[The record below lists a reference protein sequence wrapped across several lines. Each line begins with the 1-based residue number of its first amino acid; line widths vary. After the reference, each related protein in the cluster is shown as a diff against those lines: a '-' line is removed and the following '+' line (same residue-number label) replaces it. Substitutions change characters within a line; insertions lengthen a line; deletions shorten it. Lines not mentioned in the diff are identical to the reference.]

1 MSENLIIPDESRV
14 VPRLVV
20 TDQATGDDESHVVT
34 IGDGAWPLWRWVALR
49 GAGFP
54 VEQVLK
60 LASPECAAAADSLL
74 HLQEAAE
81 RTREQ
86 AMKETNAALD
96 ALHSSA
102 GWENREHRDPLV
114 KAIRLLKMGKAA
126 KTTGV
131 NAQVDAVLEE
141 LRETLAKVPQ
151 AAEAFEQAYKTA
163 LDQASLQICE
173 VASDE
178 RFQQA
183 VIWQSRHAYHTAL
196 GPLLRRSREGG
207 SRDSKQRQLEELV
220 ASYLQRYCVKNDTI
234 GFFGP
239 VGWAKLMPSG
249 EAITARPGRE
259 LIAERSVYLEVWC
272 MDVLAEALA
281 RNEALRI
288 WYPPRRMSYVHLAG
302 NGNILHLPSKP
313 PVKLS
318 AEYAAVLH
326 ACDGEKSAKEIARV
340 LLKNPYLKLKSEAD
354 VYALLE
360 QLCSNGLVLWKFEVP
375 IESYPECSLRRT
387 LERVEDESLRQ
398 STLATL
404 TEIETARG
412 RVEQAGNPADLNQA
426 IGELEESFTRL
437 TGSASTRSAG
447 EMYAGRTLVY
457 EDCRRDLD
465 VELGPEVINALGPP
479 LSLLLLSSRW
489 FCRQVAAATREIF
502 WRIYRDISRHTNS
515 PIVDLPTFWY
525 RFYPLIFGAESKK
538 QPIVALMPG
547 FQERWAKV
555 LSLPPGARCVELT
568 TEELLPRVLEQFSA
582 SDSGWKSPIY
592 HSPDLMIAA
601 ASVDAIRSG
610 DYQLV
615 LGEMHASV
623 NTLRPAFF
631 SEHHPIPGELKR
643 FFALDQVF
651 PRAVPLIPKS
661 LWPAKTARLRPV
673 LITPKDFRIEFVPEP
688 TDTAR
693 SQILPCGTLVI
704 EDCGGELVVRTR
716 DGRLRFDP
724 LEVFSDTPTLSAVN
738 SFRVLE
744 QGRHTPRVSI
754 DRLVVSRESWRFTP
768 DEITCVYEK
777 TDSGRFVAARR
788 WAQTHGIPRFAF
800 VKATSEVKPVFVD
813 FDSPVY
819 LNIFSKIVRR
829 ARGTEEAQIVVSEM
843 LPTPDQVWLPDAA
856 GRHYTSEFRVV
867 AIDSPRKN

>member
-20 TDQATGDDESHVVT
+20 NDQATADVESHVVT
-34 IGDGAWPLWRWVALR
+34 IGDGDWPLWRWAGLR

-54 VEQVLK
+54 VEPVLK
-60 LASPECAAAADSLL
+60 LASPECAAAADRLL
-74 HLQEAAE
+74 HLEEVVE
-81 RTREQ
+81 RTREG
-86 AMKETNAALD
+86 AIKEVNLALD
-96 ALHSSA
+96 ALRSSA
-102 GWENREHRDPLV
+102 GWENREHRDPLL
-114 KAIRLLKMGKAA
+114 KAVRLLKMGKAA
-126 KTTGV
+126 KATGV
-131 NAQVDAVLEE
+131 DGRVDAVLEE
-141 LRETLAKVPQ
+141 LRELLAKGPH
-151 AAEAFEQAYKTA
+151 AAEAFEAAYKTA

-173 VASDE
+173 VASDD

-183 VIWQSRHAYHTAL
+183 VIWQSRHAFHTAI
-196 GPLLRRSREGG
+196 GPLLRRSKEGG
-207 SRDSKQRQLEELV
+207 TRDSKQRQLEELV

-239 VGWAKLMPSG
+239 VGWAKLMPAG
-249 EAITARPGRE
+249 EAITARPGHD

-281 RNEALRI
+281 RNESLRI
-288 WYPPRRMSYVHLAG
+288 WYPPRRMSYVHLG
-302 NGNILHLPSKP
+302 GSGNILHLPSKP
-313 PVKLS
+313 PVKLP
-318 AEYAAVLH
+318 AEYAAALH
-326 ACDGEKSAKEIARV
+326 ACDGERSAKEIARI

-354 VYALLE
+354 VYVLLE
-360 QLCSNGLVLWKFEVP
+360 QLCSNGLVLWKLEVP
-375 IESYPECSLRRT
+375 IESYPERSLRRS
-387 LERVEDESLRQ
+387 LERVEDESLRD
-398 STLATL
+398 STLSAL
-404 TEIETARG
+404 TEIETARS
-412 RVEQAGNPADLNQA
+412 RVEQAGNPGELDQA
-426 IGELEESFTRL
+426 IGGLEETFTRL

-457 EDCRRDLD
+457 EDCRRDIE
-465 VELGPEVINALGPP
+465 VEIGPEVINALGPP

-502 WRIYRDISRHTNS
+502 WRIYWDITRRTNS

-525 RFYPLIFGAESKK
+525 RFYPLLFGAEVKK
-538 QPIVALMPG
+538 QPIVALMPA
-547 FQERWAKV
+547 FQERWLKV
-555 LSLPPGARCVELT
+555 LSLPPGARRVELT
-568 TEELLPRVLEQFSA
+568 TEELLPRVLEQFDA
-582 SDSGWKSPIY
+582 PDSGWKAAIY

-601 ASVDAIRSG
+601 ASVEAIRNG

-631 SEHHPIPGELKR
+631 SEHHPVPDELKR
-643 FFALDQVF
+643 FFQLDQLF
-651 PRAVPLIPKS
+651 PRAVPIIPKT
-661 LWPAKTARLRPV
+661 LWPAKTARLLPV
-673 LITPKDFRIEFVPEP
+673 LITPQDFRIEFVPEP
-688 TDTAR
+688 TNIAP
-693 SQILPCGTLVI
+693 SQVLPCGTLVI

-724 LEVFSDTPTLSAVN
+724 LEVFSDTPTLSAIN

-744 QGRHTPRVSI
+744 QDRHTPRVSI
-754 DRLVVSRESWRFTP
+754 DRLVVSRESWMFTP
-768 DEITCVYEK
+768 DEITCAYEK
-777 TDSGRFVAARR
+777 SDSGRFVAARR

-813 FDSPVY
+813 FDSPIY

-829 ARGTEEAQIVVSEM
+829 ARGTEEAKIVVSEM
-843 LPTPDQVWLPDAA
+843 LPAPDQVWLPDAA

-867 AIDSPRKN
+867 AVDSPRKQ